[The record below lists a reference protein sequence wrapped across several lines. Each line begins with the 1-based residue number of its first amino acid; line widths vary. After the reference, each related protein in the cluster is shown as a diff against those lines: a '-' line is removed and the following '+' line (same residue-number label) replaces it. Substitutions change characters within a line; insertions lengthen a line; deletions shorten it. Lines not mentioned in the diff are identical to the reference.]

1 MEFFKLKSGTD
12 IVHVPYRGAGPA
24 LNDVVAGHAA
34 MMVINPGPTEAH
46 VKAGRLR
53 ALAVTGVKR
62 SDLLPEVPTFAEL
75 GYAMPEIDY
84 GTTFGMLAPAGTPP
98 ATIATLHKAL
108 TEVLA
113 DPQLRQ
119 RIKSM
124 GFEATLTS
132 SEQYADILRDQVEKW
147 RPLIERA
154 GILVELRCCARMNT
168 ILTRLSAELI
178 EKYEAEGFWQG
189 DTIYALVRWHA
200 EHTPEAFA
208 VRDRYRRLT
217 YRELLAATDALA
229 ADLARRDVRAGQR
242 VGVWLPSRIESV
254 VALSACSKSGAICC
268 PSLHRDHTVG
278 EVAEL
283 MQRTRC
289 VAFIWQSGYGADADK
304 RDLFDALKAVPTL
317 RHVYRLEPL
326 TASDKTPFSE
336 LPPAKSDSA
345 ADKSDP
351 NQIVYLAFTSGTTG
365 KPKGV
370 MHSDNTLLANARQLA
385 KDWRIGNTSVVY
397 TLSPL
402 SHNLGFGAQAMALAM
417 GAELVINDLPRGA
430 SLADRILETNTSFL
444 VGVPPNAI
452 DLLAEMQKRR
462 LKGLGRLTGFR
473 ISGSAVP
480 SEVVAGLIAQGVR
493 PQSGYGMTES
503 CGHQYT
509 MPDDEARL
517 IIETSGKCCAGYEL
531 RIFKDGDPDTEAA
544 PGEVGQ
550 LGGRGASLML
560 GYFDDQAATED
571 AFNKSG
577 WFMTGDLG
585 TIDAQGYLRITGRS
599 KDIIIRGGHNI
610 HPAWVEELATQHPAV
625 QRAAAVP
632 VKDARLGEKV
642 CLAVVCRPGE
652 GYDAGR
658 FAHASRRGRAL
669 QIRHAG
675 IFPAARRHPADAER
689 QDAQACDR
697 RLDRGGSR
705 HASTGAF

>member
-1 MEFFKLKSGTD
+1 
-12 IVHVPYRGAGPA
+12 
-24 LNDVVAGHAA
+24 
-34 MMVINPGPTEAH
+34 
-46 VKAGRLR
+46 
-53 ALAVTGVKR
+53 
-62 SDLLPEVPTFAEL
+62 
-75 GYAMPEIDY
+75 
-84 GTTFGMLAPAGTPP
+84 
-98 ATIATLHKAL
+98 
-108 TEVLA
+108 
-113 DPQLRQ
+113 
-119 RIKSM
+119 
-124 GFEATLTS
+124 
-132 SEQYADILRDQVEKW
+132 
-147 RPLIERA
+147 
-154 GILVELRCCARMNT
+154 MNT

-200 EHTPEAFA
+200 EHTPQAFA
-208 VRDRYRRLT
+208 ARDRYRRLT
-217 YRELLAATDALA
+217 YAQLLAAADALA
-229 ADLARRDVRAGQR
+229 ADLARYDVRSGQR

-254 VALSACSKSGAICC
+254 VALLACSKSGAICS
-268 PSLHRDHTVG
+268 PSLHRDHTTG
-278 EVAEL
+278 EVVEL
-283 MQRTRC
+283 MQRTRS
-289 VAFIWQSGYGADADK
+289 VAFIWQNGYGADANK
-304 RDLFDALKAVPTL
+304 RDLIDALKAVSTL
-317 RHVYRLEPL
+317 RHVYQLKPL
-326 TASDKTPFSE
+326 AKTDKGPFAE
-336 LPPAKSDSA
+336 LPPARNDSA
-345 ADKSDP
+345 ADKTDP

-385 KDWRIGNTSVVY
+385 KDWSIGNTSVVY

-402 SHNLGFGAQAMALAM
+402 SHNLGFGAQVMALAM

-452 DLLAEMQKRR
+452 DLLTEMQKRG

-480 SEVVAGLIAQGVR
+480 SEVVAGLIAQGIK

-531 RIFKDGDPDTEAA
+531 RVFKENDPDTEAA
-544 PGEVGQ
+544 IGEVGQ

-585 TIDAQGYLRITGRS
+585 SIDALGYLRISGRS

-610 HPAWVEELATQHPAV
+610 HPAHIEELATRHPAV

-632 VKDARLGEKV
+632 MKDARLGEKV
-642 CLAVVCRPGE
+642 CLAVVNRQGQSVTPDELLTHLDAAGLSK
-652 GYDAGR
+652 YDMPEYFLRLDEIPLTPNGKMLKRAILDWIEAGR
-658 FAHASRRGRAL
+658 VTPQPVRFDGKRSRD
-669 QIRHAG
+669 
-675 IFPAARRHPADAER
+675 AANPN
-689 QDAQACDR
+689 
-697 RLDRGGSR
+697 
-705 HASTGAF
+705 